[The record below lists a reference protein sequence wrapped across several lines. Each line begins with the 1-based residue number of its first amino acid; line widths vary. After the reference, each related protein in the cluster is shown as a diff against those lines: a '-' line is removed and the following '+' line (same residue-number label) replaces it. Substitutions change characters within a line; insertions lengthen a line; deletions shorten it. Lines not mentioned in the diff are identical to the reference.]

1 MNLCHPLW
9 AKRNMSLINPT
20 NGSALRCYGEFDT
33 SAAANE
39 VILGLMVMLYSG
51 VQATC
56 TNNCS
61 AVMRE
66 VMNAMSDA
74 HHNAWSA

>member
-1 MNLCHPLW
+1 
-9 AKRNMSLINPT
+9 MSLINPT
-20 NGSALRCYGEFDT
+20 NGTALRCYGEFDT

-66 VMNAMSDA
+66 AMNAMSDA
-74 HHNAWSA
+74 QHNAWSA